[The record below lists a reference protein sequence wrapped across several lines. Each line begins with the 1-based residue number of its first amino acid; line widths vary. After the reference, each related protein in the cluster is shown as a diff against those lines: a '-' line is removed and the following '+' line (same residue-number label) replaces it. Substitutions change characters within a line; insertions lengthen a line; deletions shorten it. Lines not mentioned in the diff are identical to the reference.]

1 MKYLFRN
8 CTLEDFDFL
17 YELKKE
23 NFKWYVDKIWGWN
36 DNDQKKRLK
45 QDLVAAMKQKDK
57 QKLEVIRMV
66 KAAVDLE
73 HINTK
78 REITDDLI
86 LDVLNKQIKMRN
98 DSIAEFQKANRNDLV
113 EKTKKEVEIL
123 MTYMPEQLSK
133 EEVNKIIA
141 EIFELLKPEG
151 NRDMGKVMREA
162 TARLKGKADMKEV
175 SVLIKERLS

>member
-1 MKYLFRN
+1 M
-8 CTLEDFDFL
+8 TLE
-17 YELKKE
+17 E
-23 NFKWYVDKIWGWN
+23 
-36 DNDQKKRLK
+36 RLK

-151 NRDMGKVMREA
+151 NRDMGKVMKEA